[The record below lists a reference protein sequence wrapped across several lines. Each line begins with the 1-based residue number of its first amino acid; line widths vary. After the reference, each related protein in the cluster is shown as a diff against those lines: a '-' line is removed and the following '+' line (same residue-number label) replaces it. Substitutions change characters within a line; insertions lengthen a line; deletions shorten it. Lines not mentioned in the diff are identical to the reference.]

1 MNKDSGYL
9 LITIASVTVVSLL
22 IIMLAGFI
30 YPGGFHILGITP
42 QSTYEYTVSI
52 DTGGA
57 VAEDVQ
63 LFIPLPS
70 LSDRSPVGAAILE
83 GKGRGIPAGWDIEL
97 FGSKGSTMLKITSD
111 ELQSTEFGITVAAG
125 SLIDTDNPVGSAYT
139 LLPKEDTEISESGI
153 KYNTYIYAECSTG
166 SDARIDIGIELTG
179 KNSWDFFAEKSNSFT
194 DTVSLSLNPPVK
206 GWYPSSGDL
215 VAGIGDYTII

>member
-9 LITIASVTVVSLL
+9 LITIASVTAVSLL

-52 DTGGA
+52 DMDGA
-57 VAEDVQ
+57 VAEDAQ

-83 GKGRGIPAGWDIEL
+83 GKGTGVPDGWDIEL
-97 FGSKGSTMLKITSD
+97 FGSKGSTMLKITAD
-111 ELQSTEFGITVAAG
+111 ELRTTEFGITVDAG
-125 SLIDTDNPVGSAYT
+125 DLIDTENPVGSAYT
-139 LLPKEDTEISESGI
+139 LLPKEDTMATDSGI
-153 KYNTYIYAECSTG
+153 KYNTYIYAEYS
-166 SDARIDIGIELTG
+166 SDSGAEIEIGIELTG
-179 KNSWDFFAEKSNSFT
+179 KNSWSMFSEKSNSFT